1 MKMIQTEILIQ
12 ATSSKVWKTLTDF
25 EAFQEWNP
33 FIPSIKGSLKAGEKL
48 HISIQIPGG
57 SSMKFTPIIQTVSP
71 NNKLVWKGK
80 FLIQGLFD
88 GEHRFILESVQEG
101 TRFLHEE
108 SFSGLLIPL
117 LPKSFFEKT
126 KKGFEAMNLALKR
139 RVEEK

>member
-1 MKMIQTEILIQ
+1 MKIIQTEILIQ
-12 ATSSKVWKTLTDF
+12 APPSEVWRTLTDF
-25 EAFQEWNP
+25 EAFQDWNP
-33 FIPSIKGSLKAGEKL
+33 FIQSIQGSLKREEKL

-57 SSMKFTPIIQTVSP
+57 SSMKFTPIIQAISP
-71 NNKLVWKGK
+71 NSKLIWKGK

-88 GEHRFILESVQEG
+88 GEHRFTLEPMDEG

-117 LPKSFFEKT
+117 FPKSFFEKT

-139 RVEEK
+139 RVEGN